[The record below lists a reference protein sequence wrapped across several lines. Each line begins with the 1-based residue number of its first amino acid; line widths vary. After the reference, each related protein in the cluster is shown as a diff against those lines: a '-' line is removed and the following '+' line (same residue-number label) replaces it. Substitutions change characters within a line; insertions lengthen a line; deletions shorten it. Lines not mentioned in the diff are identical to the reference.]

1 MRIMPNLDDIDK
13 TILMIRIIEQ
23 KELCLAMCR
32 LSYLLPLLAPVL
44 LDIKSWFRLYNNN
57 NYDDNDNEDD
67 NDDYGDNDDDD
78 VNDDYD
84 GGKYDD
90 AIVCFIQFNVATI
103 GIGGQATLMMITK
116 MTIMRMITKMTIM
129 RMMMKMTIMRMMM
142 KMTIMRM
149 MTKMTIMRMMT
160 KMTI

>member
-1 MRIMPNLDDIDK
+1 MPNLDDIDK
-13 TILMIRIIEQ
+13 TILVIRIIGR

-116 MTIMRMITKMTIM
+116 MTKMTIMRMITKMTIM